1 MEGQDSNSLGISGE
15 IIASGTS
22 TVDKPSGTHDQDENN
37 VKRERDSPQVS
48 QSESQLR
55 NPCQDVVEI
64 SSDDELQII
73 DVNKEQNNSKAPAHG
88 KGQKQQSAQSSAG
101 RTSPKDV
108 TCSVC
113 LSEYDNKAF
122 LDKCFRILLQTNN
135 SNLLVNIYVPV
146 NVEPQKVRGEREGG
160 ILCIFSCMCTGLPW
174 VPGDFLCV
182 QWRA

>member
-1 MEGQDSNSLGISGE
+1 MEGQDSNLLGISGE

-22 TVDKPSGTHDQDENN
+22 TVHKPSGTHDQDEN

-48 QSESQLR
+48 QSESRSR

-73 DVNKEQNNSKAPAHG
+73 DVNKEQNNSKAPAYG
-88 KGQKQQSAQSSAG
+88 KEQKQQSAQSSAG

-122 LDKCFRILLQTNN
+122 LDKCFRILLQTNT

-146 NVEPQKVRGEREGG
+146 NVEPQKVRGGREGG
-160 ILCIFSCMCTGLPW
+160 FFVSLHVCVLVCPGCQGIFFVCSG
-174 VPGDFLCV
+174 GHN
-182 QWRA
+182 